1 MSAIRRRKD
10 MIMKKLVLN
19 YKGRDSWDRPVYEA
33 GGRLYVDVEPRKGRE
48 PKICTKYNN
57 EFDGEPDMPIA
68 EGTEVEFVPGR
79 DIW

>member
-1 MSAIRRRKD
+1 
-10 MIMKKLVLN
+10 MKKLVLN

-33 GGRLYVDVEPRKGRE
+33 GGRLYVDVEPRKDRE

-68 EGTEVEFVPGR
+68 EGTKVEFVPGR